1 MSKRTVLVV
10 DLQNDYL
17 PTGKFPLVGIEAA
30 IDNAARVIADA
41 RAKGDKVVHVRHEF
55 PGPDAPFF
63 APGSDGAQIHSS
75 VEPAGDE
82 PVIVK
87 NRINAFLGTNLKQV
101 LEANGTEEVTVIGR
115 SEERRVGK
123 ECVSPGRSR
132 WWPSN

>member
-1 MSKRTVLVV
+1 MTAIGSIVPRRVGQQHGPSPSKETKSMSKRTVLVV

-17 PTGKFPLVGIEAA
+17 PTGKFPLVGIGAA

-75 VEPAGDE
+75 V
-82 PVIVK
+82 
-87 NRINAFLGTNLKQV
+87 
-101 LEANGTEEVTVIGR
+101 R
-115 SEERRVGK
+115 SEEHTSELQSLMRISYAVFGLK
-123 ECVSPGRSR
+123 KNNNSTKKST
-132 WWPSN
+132 S

>member
-17 PTGKFPLVGIEAA
+17 PTGQFPLVGIEPA

-55 PGPDAPFF
+55 PGADAPFF

-87 NRINAFLGTNLKQV
+87 NQINAFLGTDLKQ
-101 LEANGTEEVTVIGR
+101 R
-115 SEERRVGK
+115 SEEHTSELQSLMRTSYAVF
-123 ECVSPGRSR
+123 V
-132 WWPSN
+132 

>member
-17 PTGKFPLVGIEAA
+17 PTGQFPLVGIEPA

-55 PGPDAPFF
+55 PGADAPFF

-82 PVIVK
+82 PVNVK
-87 NRINAFLGTNLKQV
+87 NQITSFLGHDLKQG
-101 LEANGTEEVTVIGR
+101 LEAQGTEEVDREEGR
-115 SEERRVGK
+115 MGTEGVR
-123 ECVSPGRSR
+123 
-132 WWPSN
+132 